1 MNTNGQVTVFGAN
14 GRIGRL
20 VVAALQ
26 AQNIRVIAAV
36 HNRHVFTESDS
47 LRVVK
52 MDIYD
57 SESVARALQGSN
69 IVISTLG
76 SWGTKR
82 KDVLT
87 VGMKNIVTAMQQQS
101 ISRII
106 SLTGAESRAPG
117 DKLGLIHRA
126 MHLALSIMAGKILR
140 DGEAHITLL
149 ANSQLNWTVIR
160 SPIMSDSK
168 RAGHGQ
174 LTLSRPY
181 PWQLISRHCVVD
193 SIVSCAVDESW
204 VKQAPFIV

>member
-1 MNTNGQVTVFGAN
+1 MNTNDQITVFGAN
-14 GRIGRL
+14 GRIGQL

-36 HNRHVFTESDS
+36 HSHHSFTESDS

-57 SESVARALQGSN
+57 SESVARALQGSS

-76 SWGTKR
+76 SWGTKH

-87 VGMKNIVTAMQQQS
+87 VGMTNIIVAMQQQS

-117 DKLGLIHRA
+117 DTLGLVHRA
-126 MHLALSIMAGKILR
+126 MHLTLGITAGKILR

-149 ANSQLNWTVIR
+149 TGSQLDWTVIR

-174 LTLSRPY
+174 LTLKRPY
-181 PWQLISRHCVVD
+181 PWQLVGRHLVVD
-193 SIVSCAVDESW
+193 AIVSCAVDELW